1 MKRVLVMVSLAGF
14 VLLSSV
20 ITDHQAQEKGRTI
33 SPDLTA
39 IVSGKGWTVSGR
51 TVVQVVEEGRKAIKF
66 DRGDGVGVAWLD
78 ASEFANGVIEFDVKG
93 EDVFQKSFVGI
104 AFHGLSGESYDAVY
118 FRPFNFK
125 TPDPERRVHA
135 VQYISH
141 PEWTWERLRAEKHN
155 IYEKAVVPVPDPNGW
170 FHARVVV
177 AKPKVRVYVN
187 EAKEPSLTVDELS
200 DRRGGRIG
208 LWMGTGSGGTFANLK
223 IRAE

>member
-1 MKRVLVMVSLAGF
+1 MKRVLVTVSLAGF
-14 VLLSSV
+14 ALLSFV
-20 ITDHQAQEKGRTI
+20 ITDHQAREKGKTI

-51 TVVQVVEEGRKAIKF
+51 TVVQVVDEGRNAIKF
-66 DRGDGVGVAWLD
+66 DRGDGAGVAWLE
-78 ASEFANGVIEFDVKG
+78 ASEFANGVIEVDLKG

-104 AFHGLSGESYDAVY
+104 AFHGLTAESYDAVY

-125 TPDPERRVHA
+125 TLDPERRVHA

-141 PEWTWERLRAEKHN
+141 PEWTWERLRAERHN
-155 IYEKAVVPVPDPNGW
+155 IYEKAVAPVPDPNGW

-177 AKPKVRVYVN
+177 TKSKVSVYVN
-187 EAKEPSLTVDELS
+187 EAKVPSLTVDGLS

-208 LWMGTGSGGTFANLK
+208 LWVGSGSEGTFANLK